1 MLAALAGFGA
11 FVGVNMV
18 LGAVHGFAC
27 GASQFMNML
36 LRYSVLAMP
45 IRVAGLVAAAWVG
58 WAVFDSL
65 K

>member
-1 MLAALAGFGA
+1 MLAALAGLGA

-18 LGAVHGFAC
+18 LGAVNGVAC
-27 GASQFMNML
+27 GASQFMNMI

-45 IRVAGLVAAAWVG
+45 IRVAGLIAAVWVG
-58 WAVFDSL
+58 WSVFDSL